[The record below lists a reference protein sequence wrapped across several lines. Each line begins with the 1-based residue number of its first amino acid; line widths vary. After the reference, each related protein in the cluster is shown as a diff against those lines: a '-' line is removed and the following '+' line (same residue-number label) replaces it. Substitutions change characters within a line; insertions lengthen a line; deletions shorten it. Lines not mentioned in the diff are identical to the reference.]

1 MEIVEPIR
9 DPEKIQKMKEYL
21 KAKSDRDYMLFI
33 IGINTALRISDI
45 LKLKAGDVRGKT
57 HLEIKETKTRKRK
70 KFKMNSFLIS
80 ELSRY
85 VQNLRDEHYLIHSSR
100 SMLRPIDRH
109 RAYVILNEAAKAVG
123 IQGRIGTHTMRKTFG
138 YHFYQKTKDLETL
151 RRLLNHSNIE
161 VTRRYIGI
169 DQDYIDEVT
178 SDFVL

>member
-9 DPEKIQKMKEYL
+9 EPEKIQKMKEYL

-45 LKLKAGDVRGKT
+45 LKLKVKDVRGKT
-57 HLEIKETKTRKRK
+57 HLELKETKTRKRK

-80 ELSRY
+80 ELQRY
-85 VQNLRDEHYLIHSSR
+85 TRDMDDDDYLIHSTR
-100 SMLRPIDRH
+100 STKRPIDRF
-109 RAYVILNEAAKAVG
+109 RAYAILNEAAEKVG
-123 IQGRIGTHTMRKTFG
+123 IQGRIGTHTMRKTYG

-151 RRLLNHSNIE
+151 RQLLNHSRIE

-169 DQDYIDEVT
+169 DQDYIDQVT
-178 SDFVL
+178 SEFVL